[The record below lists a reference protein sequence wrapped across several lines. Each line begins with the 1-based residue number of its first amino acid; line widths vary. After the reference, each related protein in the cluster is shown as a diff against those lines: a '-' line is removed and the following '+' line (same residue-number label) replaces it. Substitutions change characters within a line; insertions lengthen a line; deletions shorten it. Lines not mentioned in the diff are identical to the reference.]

1 MGGEFSDFRV
11 FSEADGSLLYNLGFS
26 SSGSGAGDV
35 NGDGFDDLIVTTGSG
50 LAVLVVWGVDGTFLH
65 VFDEVI
71 DYLGFAPNFLNVN
84 GDVNGD
90 GFDDVIV
97 GVDGRALVYSGVD
110 GNLLHNLVVV
120 ALDTGRF
127 RRSVSGAGDVNGD
140 GFDDVIVGARFGGSA
155 HVFSGVDGSLLY
167 FFNGDSFNPSDL
179 LGWSVSG
186 AGDVNGDG
194 FDDLIVGSVCR
205 IVVSMNQSVVLGC
218 SPELTAAFFTTS
230 RVMI

>member
-50 LAVLVVWGVDGTFLH
+50 LAVLVVSGVDGTFLH

-140 GFDDVIVGARFGGSA
+140 GFDDC
-155 HVFSGVDGSLLY
+155 LLY
-167 FFNGDSFNPSDL
+167 TSPSPRD
-179 LGWSVSG
+179 
-186 AGDVNGDG
+186 
-194 FDDLIVGSVCR
+194 R
-205 IVVSMNQSVVLGC
+205 
-218 SPELTAAFFTTS
+218 TRS
-230 RVMI
+230 RMPSSA